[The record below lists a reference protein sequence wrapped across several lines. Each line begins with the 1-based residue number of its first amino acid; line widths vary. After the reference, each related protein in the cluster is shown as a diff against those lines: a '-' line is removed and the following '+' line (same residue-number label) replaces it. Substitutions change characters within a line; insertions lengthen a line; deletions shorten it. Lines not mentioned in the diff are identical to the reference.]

1 VLSKTSHKCGVEA
14 MVRKIAVRK
23 VLRIARELHFVSAV
37 VVASFIL
44 AALGFVLYLAYTPS
58 SVVLMEGFVWL
69 IEGISFFSLMI
80 VLKIAASRAVFYG
93 SRYEIF
99 RSESFAAI
107 LVSIVATI
115 IICLNI
121 VHSVGTL
128 IHGTYEPSLIGASIY
143 LLGSAV
149 LSYIMSS
156 RCRAVLESRK
166 VFILTAKTIEG
177 KLRLD
182 ALFESGA
189 GIAIIVSNVFNMPV
203 IENIVAIAMGMY
215 VLWGVITIA
224 RDSFLNLIGIGP
236 REHIERT
243 RKNVLTVVRNV
254 TRFRIRK
261 LLIETFGS
269 FAEIEL
275 WLEAPPNLTLR
286 QAYRYAVSIAREVVL
301 RVPEAIRALVV
312 IVPQTSSIGTVR
324 RGYYRRLS
332 KRARRID
339 SGVQTQQTQ
348 QRDSDSIKS

>member
-1 VLSKTSHKCGVEA
+1 

-23 VLRIARELHFVSAV
+23 VLRIARELRFVSV
-37 VVASFIL
+37 VVIASFIL
-44 AALGFVLYLAYTPS
+44 AALGFALYLVYVPS
-58 SVVLMEGFVWL
+58 LVVLMEGFVWL
-69 IEGISFFSLMI
+69 IEGISFFSLMV
-80 VLKIAASRAVFYG
+80 VLKIATSRAVFYG

-107 LVSIVATI
+107 LVSIVATVI
-115 IICLNI
+115 VCLNI
-121 VHSVGTL
+121 AHSIGML
-128 IHGTYEPSLIGASIY
+128 INGTYRPSLIGASTY
-143 LLGSAV
+143 LLGSAI

-156 RCRAVLESRK
+156 KCRAVLESRK
-166 VFILTAKTIEG
+166 VFILTAKTMES

-182 ALFESGA
+182 ALFELGA
-189 GIAIIVSNVFNMPV
+189 GVAIIVSNVFNTPI
-203 IENIVAIAMGMY
+203 IENGIAIAMGVY
-215 VLWGVITIA
+215 VLWGVATIA

-236 REHIERT
+236 KEHIERT
-243 RKNVLTVVRNV
+243 RRNV
-254 TRFRIRK
+254 IAVIKSITRFRIRK

-312 IVPQTSSIGTVR
+312 IVPQTSSVGTTH

-339 SGVQTQQTQ
+339 SDVKTRQTQH
-348 QRDSDSIKS
+348 RNSDSVKS

>member
-1 VLSKTSHKCGVEA
+1 
-14 MVRKIAVRK
+14 MRK
-23 VLRIARELHFVSAV
+23 VLRIARELHFVGTIV
-37 VVASFIL
+37 VTSFIL
-44 AALGFVLYLAYTPS
+44 AAVGFVLYLTYTQS

-80 VLKIAASRAVFYG
+80 VLKIATSRAAFYG

-107 LVSIVATI
+107 LVSIVATVI
-115 IICLNI
+115 IGLNI
-121 VHSVGTL
+121 VYTVETL
-128 IHGTYEPSLIGASIY
+128 IHGTYEPSSMDASIY

-156 RCRAVLESRK
+156 RCRAILESRK

-189 GIAIIVSNVFNMPV
+189 GIAIIASNVFEVPI
-203 IENIVAIAMGMY
+203 IENTVAIAMGVY

-236 REHIERT
+236 KEHIERT
-243 RKNVLTVVRNV
+243 RKNVLTVVKSI
-254 TRFRIRK
+254 TRFRVRK

-269 FAEIEL
+269 FAEVEL

-312 IVPQTSSIGTVR
+312 IVPQSSSVSSVR
-324 RGYYRRLS
+324 HGYYRRLS

-339 SGVQTQQTQ
+339 SGIQAQPTQKTISSQH
-348 QRDSDSIKS
+348 RDSDSTKS